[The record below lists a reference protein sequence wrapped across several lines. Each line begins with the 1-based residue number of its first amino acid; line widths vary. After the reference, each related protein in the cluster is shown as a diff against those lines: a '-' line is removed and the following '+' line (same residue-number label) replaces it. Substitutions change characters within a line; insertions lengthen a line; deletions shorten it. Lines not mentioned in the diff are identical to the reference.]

1 MYEYDFLNLYSSA
14 YKPGTVHCH
23 DTRLGMYFRRYL
35 WQKTISVFEWDLP
48 EEWSK
53 DYFLYVLYGAGFITI
68 ADFEGFGIIPQY
80 SSLIER
86 NVFYQPKKTLT
97 VNPAFNG
104 RQFTH
109 TIGRDCAVL
118 KLTPDYMGIADIVG
132 VYADAM
138 ALCWESMGVNLL
150 NSKLAFVFFGKNKS
164 FAQSFKAMYDQISE
178 GQPAAFVDKDLLNE
192 DGTPMW
198 QAFNQDIRQM
208 FIVPEILESM
218 EHIEA
223 AFDSEIGIPNNVN
236 IQKERVTNDAVH
248 QNDISTYSKC
258 ELWISSLEDGI
269 AKAKQLFP
277 ELEGKLA
284 VRFREMKGGAAYA
297 GSNVYPELESVE

>member
-35 WQKTISVFEWDLP
+35 WQKTISVFDWKLP
-48 EEWSK
+48 DTWSK
-53 DYFLYVLYGAGFITI
+53 DYFLYVLYGAGFVTI
-68 ADFEGFGIIPQY
+68 AEYGEFGIIPQY
-80 SSLIER
+80 SSLLER

-97 VNPAFNG
+97 VNPAFGG
-104 RQFTH
+104 RRFEH
-109 TIGRDCAVL
+109 TIGVDCEVL
-118 KLTPDYMGIADIVG
+118 KLTPDYLGIADIVSM
-132 VYADAM
+132 YADAM

-178 GQPAAFVDKDLLNE
+178 GQPAAFVDKDLLDE
-192 DGTPMW
+192 DGNPLW
-198 QAFNQDIRQM
+198 QSFNQDLRQT

-223 AFDSEIGIPNNVN
+223 AFDSEIGIPNNMN

-258 ELWISSLEDGI
+258 ELWLSSLQEGI
-269 AKAKQLFP
+269 EKAIRLFP
-277 ELEGKLA
+277 ELEGEFEVK
-284 VRFREMKGGAAYA
+284 FREMKGGLDYA
-297 GSNVYPELESVE
+297 GADVYSQPESDE